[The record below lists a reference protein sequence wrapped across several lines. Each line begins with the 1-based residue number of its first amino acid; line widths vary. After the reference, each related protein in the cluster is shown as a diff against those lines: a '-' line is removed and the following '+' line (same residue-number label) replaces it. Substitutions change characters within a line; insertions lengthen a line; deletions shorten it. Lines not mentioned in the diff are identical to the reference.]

1 MIPRRKMTIPKLRAV
16 SASTAFML
24 ESDRAKR
31 KVGMTMAAS
40 SSLMP
45 WRTQRSENVD
55 TLLAKLEGNI
65 RESFPCCSLSRGIH
79 SLLVF
84 AI

>member
-1 MIPRRKMTIPKLRAV
+1 
-16 SASTAFML
+16 ML

-45 WRTQRSENVD
+45 RRTQRSENVD
-55 TLLAKLEGNI
+55 ISLAKLEGN
-65 RESFPCCSLSRGIH
+65 RESFPRCSLARGIY
-79 SLLVF
+79 SLFVF
-84 AI
+84 VIHGAGFILS